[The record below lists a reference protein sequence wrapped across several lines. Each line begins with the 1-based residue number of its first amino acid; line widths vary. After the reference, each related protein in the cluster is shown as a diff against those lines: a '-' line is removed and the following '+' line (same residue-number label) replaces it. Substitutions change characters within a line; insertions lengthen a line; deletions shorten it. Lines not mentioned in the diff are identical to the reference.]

1 MYCSG
6 LTSITLPNSLVSI
19 GDQAFFPCRN
29 LTTVYYYGTEAEW
42 NEISIYSANDELL
55 NAEIIFLD
63 GEQPS
68 NPDTPEDNEKP
79 ENLGDA
85 NGDGAVDAI
94 DAARV
99 LMIDAGLVELT
110 EADIEACDANCDGSV
125 DAIDAA
131 HILRFDA
138 GLIEEL

>member
-6 LTSITLPNSLVSI
+6 
-19 GDQAFFPCRN
+19 

-42 NEISIYSANDELL
+42 NEISIGDYNDKLL

-68 NPDTPEDNEKP
+68 NPDTPDTPDTPEDNEKP